1 MQVTG
6 DGTAIN
12 NLYGRFCQDG
22 SHNKPMVITETSAF
36 WLPSITIGVSDLQLK
51 STWWQQAWPLICRM
65 RSHQAC
71 CLALLSSNVLAEH
84 LACIHKAM
92 F

>member
-22 SHNKPMVITETSAF
+22 THNKPMVITETSAF
-36 WLPSITIGVSDLQLK
+36 WLPSITVGVSNLQLK
-51 STWWQQAWPLICRM
+51 STWWQQACPPTQ
-65 RSHQAC
+65 HGVHYAAC
-71 CLALLSSNVLAEH
+71 MAA
-84 LACIHKAM
+84 
-92 F
+92 